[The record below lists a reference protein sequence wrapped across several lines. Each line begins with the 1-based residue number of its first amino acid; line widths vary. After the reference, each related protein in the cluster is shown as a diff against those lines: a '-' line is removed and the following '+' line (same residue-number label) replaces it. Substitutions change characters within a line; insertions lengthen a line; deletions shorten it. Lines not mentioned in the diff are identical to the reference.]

1 MLNLYWTQNI
11 PLMLLDFSSKSRF
24 SLSPRWPFLVSS
36 HPQLSKS
43 PRLQFLVRVYMTPAE
58 LMAWKNAVSLFA
70 VIRNKHWNECHFI
83 YLVYEISCSVYAG
96 KILVHV
102 TFTNILSKSRFTQ
115 MPSIHLS
122 RDGFWLLFPLHQTES
137 SAVGL
142 LSYTCI
148 VGPGSALDCDRSPL
162 WHLRNA

>member
-1 MLNLYWTQNI
+1 
-11 PLMLLDFSSKSRF
+11 MLLDFSSKSRF

-70 VIRNKHWNECHFI
+70 VIRNNTEMNMLWKCHFI

-96 KILVHV
+96 KIQVHV
-102 TFTNILSKSRFTQ
+102 TFTNILSKSQFTQ
-115 MPSIHLS
+115 IPSIHLS